1 MDNYQIADTF
11 SLLSKLLDI
20 HGENSFKSKSYAS
33 AAFSIEKI
41 NVPLAGLQTD
51 KIATFQGIGSSTAQK
66 ISELLTTGR
75 LAALDQLVQQ
85 TPEGVLQMMQI
96 KGIGPKK
103 IHAIWKEM
111 EIETIGELL
120 YACKEN
126 RLKLYKGFGEKTQQ
140 NIIDAI
146 EFFLQHQ
153 GSFLYADALL
163 IDEMI
168 FGFLSQVFSET
179 RLERTGQIRQQ
190 PETVD
195 LFEYLLDSSLD
206 ALEDTLKI
214 HTSHLTLHAKGEDY
228 IEYRTEQQYP
238 VKIYV
243 AQSDIFVEKQIQHSC
258 SASFWDALQN
268 RMNHQTILAPKQEED
283 FFDAIQ
289 LPFFPAY
296 LREDPAYLNS
306 ATSEKINQI
315 IQPTDIRGI
324 IHAHSNWSDGSHS
337 LEEMALAAKQSGL
350 EYLVISDHSRSAFYA
365 QGLSVEKILAQ
376 HQQIDELNKRLA
388 PFKIFK
394 SIESDILNDGSLDY
408 DNEIL
413 ARFDLVIASVHSN
426 LKMDKDKAMN
436 RLLRAIEN
444 PYTTILGH
452 MTGRL
457 LLSRAG
463 YPVDHDVIIDA
474 CAKHHVAI
482 ELNAH
487 PRRLDM
493 SWTHIKKAT
502 DKGVLMSIN
511 PDAHSTEGLADVR
524 FGVMAAQKAMLQ
536 PQQNLSSFTLEAF
549 ENHLQKVR
557 MVSGLM

>member
-11 SLLSKLLDI
+11 SLLAKLMDI

-41 NVPLAGLQTD
+41 NVPLAGLTTE
-51 KIATFQGIGSSTAQK
+51 KISSFQGIGHSTAQK
-66 ISELLTTGR
+66 ITELLETGR
-75 LAALDQLVQQ
+75 LLALDQLIAN

-103 IHAIWKEM
+103 INAIWKSM
-111 EIETIGELL
+111 EIESIGELL

-146 EFFLQHQ
+146 TFFLQHQ
-153 GSFLYADALL
+153 GSHLFADTQL
-163 IDEMI
+163 IDEII
-168 FGFLSQVFSET
+168 FPILSELLKDS
-179 RLERTGQIRQQ
+179 RLERTGQISAQ

-195 LFEYLLDSSLD
+195 RF
-206 ALEDTLKI
+206 
-214 HTSHLTLHAKGEDY
+214 DY
-228 IEYRTEQQYP
+228 ITSCDPVSALKLMQNQPDLFRIKEHHERYIDFVTQTDYHVRLWLSNEADFITKKIETGCSPAFWEILKNKQAERGTER
-238 VKIYV
+238 
-243 AQSDIFVEKQIQHSC
+243 FE
-258 SASFWDALQN
+258 
-268 RMNHQTILAPKQEED
+268 TEEA
-283 FFDAIQ
+283 FFSSIQ
-289 LPFFPAY
+289 LPYFPAF
-296 LREDPAYLNS
+296 LRDEADWIDNTDQS
-306 ATSEKINQI
+306 TIDNI
-315 IQPTDIRGI
+315 IQPGDIRGI

-337 LEEMALAAKQSGL
+337 LEEMATKASAAGL

-365 QGLSVEKILAQ
+365 QGLSVERVIAQ
-376 HQQIDELNKRLA
+376 HQQIEELNAKLA

-408 DNEIL
+408 DAEIL
-413 ARFDLVIASVHSN
+413 SRFDLVIASVHSN
-426 LKMDKDKAMN
+426 LKMDKEKAMS
-436 RLLRAIEN
+436 RLIRAIEN

-463 YPVDHDVIIDA
+463 YPVDHERIIDA
-474 CAKHHVAI
+474 CASNNVAI

-493 SWTHIKKAT
+493 SWKYIRMAV
-502 DKGVLMSIN
+502 DKGVMISIN
-511 PDAHSTEGLADVR
+511 PDAHSTEGFADVKY
-524 FGVMAAQKAMLQ
+524 GVYAAQKAMLH
-536 PQQNLSSFTLEAF
+536 PKNNLSSCSLDAF
-549 ENHLQKVR
+549 EHYLK
-557 MVSGLM
+557 MIKKG